1 MKHRFLILDG
11 ARGMAALA
19 VLLYHLKDMLPLH
32 GLVSG
37 SFLAVDLFFL
47 MSGFVIGY
55 SYESKLL
62 SGDLSFLNFA
72 RVRVIRLYP
81 LYLAAVMIGLAYFVS
96 KNALGLPDAPK
107 SGELLLASVYATLL
121 VPDGQSEGWGF
132 GNYPFAP
139 SAWSLSLEIWLNV
152 AYAAVAVHLSS
163 RRLVIVCG
171 LALLVLIQQAM
182 QYGTTD
188 LGWGLANTL
197 GGVARFC
204 FSFGLG
210 LLIWRHRLAANA
222 LTLPLCLAT
231 GLATFAFV
239 SIPHKAVWLQL
250 AWICFVFP
258 CFLCLAAS
266 GKPGPALAKVC
277 DHFGRLSYA
286 VYILHAPLVL
296 MVLGA
301 CKVVVPG
308 LLETNPAIVALGV
321 ICLVIS
327 SSAVLTYA
335 FDEPLRRW
343 IRRPRAGMVSA
354 A

>member
-1 MKHRFLILDG
+1 MPH
-11 ARGMAALA
+11 
-19 VLLYHLKDMLPLH
+19 
-32 GLVSG
+32 
-37 SFLAVDLFFL
+37 
-47 MSGFVIGY
+47 
-55 SYESKLL
+55 
-62 SGDLSFLNFA
+62 
-72 RVRVIRLYP
+72 
-81 LYLAAVMIGLAYFVS
+81 
-96 KNALGLPDAPK
+96 
-107 SGELLLASVYATLL
+107 
-121 VPDGQSEGWGF
+121 GQSEGWGF

-152 AYAAVAVHLSS
+152 AYAAVAIHLSS
-163 RRLVIVCG
+163 KRIAMVSG
-171 LALLVLIQQAM
+171 LALVVLVQQAVHF
-182 QYGTTD
+182 GTTD
-188 LGWGLANTL
+188 LGWGIDNTL

-231 GLATFAFV
+231 GVATFAFV

-258 CFLCLAAS
+258 GFLCLAAS
-266 GKPGPALAKVC
+266 GQPGHALAKVC
-277 DHFGRLSYA
+277 DHSGRLSYA

-296 MVLGA
+296 MVFGA

-308 LLETNPAIVALGV
+308 LLESRPTIAALAV
-321 ICLVIS
+321 ICLVIV

-343 IRRPRAGMVSA
+343 IRRPRTGIVSA